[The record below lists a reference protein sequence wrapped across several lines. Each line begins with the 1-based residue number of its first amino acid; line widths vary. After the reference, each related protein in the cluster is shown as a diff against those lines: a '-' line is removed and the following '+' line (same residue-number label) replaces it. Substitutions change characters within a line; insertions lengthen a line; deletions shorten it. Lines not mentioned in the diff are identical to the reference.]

1 MADCISLRAARLPVC
16 QIDLKDVSSSSKISI
31 KVRPADKIE
40 GECGS
45 AARDRVKELSCS
57 SSPGGGP
64 PEARLA
70 HSPSFAACLVSASA
84 SSLPVIEMTTVR
96 MNFLYRQGSSLFF
109 MDPVSFEQ
117 VELDV
122 SLLPRG
128 EKAAGY
134 LIENSSTV
142 LKKNGDS
149 FVSIH
154 VPEKVVCTV
163 LDTPSGRTKQV
174 NDTGGKEAKLTN
186 GLTIML
192 PNFIENGTHIVVNTE
207 TDAYVGKS
215 DVPPAPEVETK
226 Y

>member
-1 MADCISLRAARLPVC
+1 MRGRAELGSRASRSGFSARSRALPPLLPAPCLSRVC
-16 QIDLKDVSSSSKISI
+16 
-31 KVRPADKIE
+31 A
-40 GECGS
+40 
-45 AARDRVKELSCS
+45 
-57 SSPGGGP
+57 
-64 PEARLA
+64 
-70 HSPSFAACLVSASA
+70 
-84 SSLPVIEMTTVR
+84 VIEMTTVR
-96 MNFLYRQGSSLFF
+96 MNFLYRQGNSLFF

-134 LIENSSTV
+134 LIENSSIV
-142 LKKNGDS
+142 LKKNDEA

-163 LDTPSGRTKQV
+163 ADTPSGRTKQV

-192 PNFIENGTHIVVNTE
+192 PSFIENGTHIIVNTE